1 MKCFVVNLDRDK
13 ERLETTRAMFSS
25 AGMDFE
31 RIDAVDARA
40 MTAAELHKACPR
52 FRFYI
57 ANARRVKPGEIGCA
71 LSHRKTWATVVE
83 RNLPLAAVFEDD
95 ILVDMDVLKNHL
107 AAVEAAN
114 DPAVP
119 TVWLM
124 NHGLP
129 KPDRMESAWYDVREA
144 DGRVWAWGA
153 YCYALNTAAARRLV
167 ELLTPMANVCDA
179 WSTFAR
185 CGVRVLAAAD
195 ASATTR
201 DGPSTIARKS
211 GGLWSRAWYRHF
223 YWFRYRFAL
232 WLDVLL
238 KRITCPSACAQ
249 LREGHCEEG
258 SLGNNGPMVAIQVDR
273 QSVRIFSRADM
284 DEQVERTEQEPERE
298 L

>member
-13 ERLETTRAMFSS
+13 ERLETTRAMFSE

-31 RIDAVDARA
+31 RICGVDARA
-40 MTAAELHKACPR
+40 MTAAELHEACPR
-52 FRFYI
+52 LRFYI
-57 ANARRVKPGEIGCA
+57 ANARRVRTGEIGCA
-71 LSHRKTWATVVE
+71 LSHRKTWATVAE

-95 ILVDMDVLKNHL
+95 ILVDMDVLKKHL
-107 AAVEAAN
+107 AAIEAAN
-114 DPAVP
+114 EPAVP

-129 KPDRMESAWYDVREA
+129 KPKRMGGAWYDIREA

-167 ELLTPMANVCDA
+167 QLLTPMVNVCDA

-201 DGPSTIARKS
+201 AGLSTIARKS
-211 GGLWSRAWYRHF
+211 GGLWSRHWYQSF
-223 YWFRYRFAL
+223 YWFRYGIAMR
-232 WLDVLL
+232 LDILL
-238 KRITCPSACAQ
+238 KRLSH
-249 LREGHCEEG
+249 G
-258 SLGNNGPMVAIQVDR
+258 
-273 QSVRIFSRADM
+273 RIR
-284 DEQVERTEQEPERE
+284 
-298 L
+298 